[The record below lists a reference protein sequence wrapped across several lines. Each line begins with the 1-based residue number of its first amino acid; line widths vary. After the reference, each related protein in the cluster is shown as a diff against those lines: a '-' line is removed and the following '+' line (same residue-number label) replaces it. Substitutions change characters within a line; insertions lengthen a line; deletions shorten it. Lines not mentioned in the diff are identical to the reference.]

1 MDPLANWAQG
11 IRLLIGIIVATI
23 TIAILVVGGWVFI
36 RSLIFWIRQRRSL
49 KHDDQNRRDEHGRS
63 RPPRGAGICDACQGA
78 FQSLNYF
85 EGNRRLCDEC
95 HRATANSISRK
106 EAERTLPSHRRGLH
120 AGAQAGRN
128 PEDSIAC

>member
-1 MDPLANWAQG
+1 MDPLTNWAQG

-36 RSLIFWIRQRRSL
+36 RSLIFWLRQRRSL
-49 KHDDQNRRDEHGRS
+49 KHDDQKRRDEHGRS
-63 RPPRGAGICDACQGA
+63 RPPRGAGICDGCQGA
-78 FQSLNYF
+78 FQTLNYF

-95 HRATANSISRK
+95 HHATASSNSRK

-120 AGAQAGRN
+120 AGAQTGRN